1 MVNSA
6 FTILLFII
14 KVYLELEMMC
24 GMIYKISKLIK
35 LEVAGHFNKN
45 NIYYLKHLYIDMFG

>member
-24 GMIYKISKLIK
+24 GMIYKLSKLIK
-35 LEVAGHFNKN
+35 LEVVGAHFNKN
-45 NIYYLKHLYIDMFG
+45 NNYYLKQSYDK